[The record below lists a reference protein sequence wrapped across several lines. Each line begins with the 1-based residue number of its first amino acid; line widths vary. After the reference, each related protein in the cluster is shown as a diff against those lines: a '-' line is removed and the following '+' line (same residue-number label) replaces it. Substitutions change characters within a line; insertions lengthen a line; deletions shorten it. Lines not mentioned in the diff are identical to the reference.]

1 MDGSVDL
8 TPTTDDLE
16 LGTVEQDKVSGQPK
30 EHIDLLER
38 WDVAPGQETI
48 KRAPS
53 SHFGYGNSSKRHVDW
68 VASNKML
75 SKQQWWQS

>member
-8 TPTTDDLE
+8 APTIDDLE

-38 WDVAPGQETI
+38 WDAAPDQEHSVPT
-48 KRAPS
+48 A
-53 SHFGYGNSSKRHVDW
+53 FGYGNSSKRHVDW

-75 SKQQWWQS
+75 SKQQWWRS

>member
-8 TPTTDDLE
+8 APTIDDLE

-38 WDVAPGQETI
+38 
-48 KRAPS
+48 
-53 SHFGYGNSSKRHVDW
+53 
-68 VASNKML
+68 
-75 SKQQWWQS
+75 